1 MDNEKPNYYAIIPAE
16 VRYAKISPNAK
27 LLYGELTALSNKEGY
42 CWASNEYFADLYETS
57 NRSISRWIGEL
68 KDCDFINY
76 EVEENYKRKIF
87 INNLRQNCLG
97 GTTKLSRG
105 YDKNVVGVGQNCPH
119 NNTSNNTKNITK
131 NYIAE
136 DIFLTEILYKNVD
149 QNYPELADKRTELKK
164 EKDYEEM
171 NRLRRLDKW
180 NTDQIKLI
188 INWSQ
193 NDSFWKMNIRSVK
206 KLRKQFNNLVV
217 RAKDNQNKI
226 NVEI

>member
-1 MDNEKPNYYAIIPAE
+1 MKQLLKQETGFAQIKNEVLNDEELSLKAKGLFAYIYSKPNDWDFSAERITLDSKDEIKAVRSAIKELEDNEYLTRKRLATGRVTYFIHYDKKPQCQKAIVPKSHS
-16 VRYAKISPNAK
+16 AKI
-27 LLYGELTALSNKEGY
+27 GTVSNK
-42 CWASNEYFADLYETS
+42 DLKQT
-57 NRSISRWIGEL
+57 
-68 KDCDFINY
+68 
-76 EVEENYKRKIF
+76 KI
-87 INNLRQNCLG
+87 
-97 GTTKLSRG
+97 K
-105 YDKNVVGVGQNCPH
+105 KV
-119 NNTSNNTKNITK
+119 TK
-131 NYIAE
+131 NYIQE